1 MAQSTR
7 PRGILGE
14 TLAEQFLVARG
25 FRVIGRNVRAGR
37 REIDLVVE
45 KASTIALVEVKFRR
59 RDVEES
65 WRRAQRARAGEA
77 ALQLMSSWEGKKVR
91 FDLVTI
97 EEDARGWTLRH
108 YPGAWA
114 PRGTFW

>member
-1 MAQSTR
+1 MDK
-7 PRGILGE
+7 GVLGE
-14 TLAEQFLVARG
+14 SLAEQFLVARG

-37 REIDLVVE
+37 REIDLVV
-45 KASTIALVEVKFRR
+45 ARGSTVALVEVKFRR
-59 RDVEES
+59 REAGEA

-77 ALQLMSSWEGKKVR
+77 ALHLMSSWEGKNVR

-108 YPGAWA
+108 FPGAWSPA
-114 PRGTFW
+114 GAFW

>member
-1 MAQSTR
+1 MHVKGA
-7 PRGILGE
+7 LGE
-14 TLAEQFLVARG
+14 SLAEQFLVARG

-37 REIDLVVE
+37 REIDLVV
-45 KASTIALVEVKFRR
+45 ARGSTVALVEVKFRR
-59 RDVEES
+59 RDAEES
-65 WRRAQRARAGEA
+65 WRRAQRARAAEA
-77 ALQLMSSWEGKKVR
+77 ALHLMASWEGKNVR

-114 PRGTFW
+114 PRGSFW